1 MGVTNMRKFM
11 AIVLVVV
18 LVFAMASVAFA
29 ASGVTSPE
37 KDNTNP
43 NVKPSDKSHQTGEA
57 FSVVWIVLA
66 AIVLLGVAFFCGK
79 KFLAVK

>member
-1 MGVTNMRKFM
+1 MRKLM

-29 ASGVTSPE
+29 SGGNVVSPE
-37 KDNTNP
+37 KGNSN
-43 NVKPSDKSHQTGEA
+43 KPVTPSNGNKSHQTGEA

-66 AIVLLGVAFFCGK
+66 AVVLLGVAFFCGK
-79 KFLAVK
+79 KFVAVK

>member
-1 MGVTNMRKFM
+1 MRKLM

-29 ASGVTSPE
+29 ETNVISPE

-43 NVKPSDKSHQTGEA
+43 TPSGDKSHQTGESI
-57 FSVVWIVLA
+57 SVVWIVLA
-66 AIVLLGVAFFCGK
+66 AVALLGVAFFCGK
-79 KFLAVK
+79 KFVSVK